1 LLKTQGLS
9 LDYSTN
15 LLTFSQAQSY
25 RHIDFTINCGFS
37 PHSPVRIIILLM
49 ALAHLEISKK
59 QFMTTLPNTL
69 DDAIA
74 QAKAAT
80 KIALNDGRM
89 LLQIDLV
96 FPEIALQAQSIAQQ
110 FIPIFDEL
118 GIVPKVFFADTGAAA
133 LARRDWGTVGFKI
146 DDVGTSRS
154 PVEQKIQP
162 EDEGFLLVAPSSV
175 EVAQVEKLSNA
186 AGDRPFILLNPQ
198 LEDVSVVGIGYA
210 ARQLR
215 DRFLGTIETCYYLR
229 PLEGAAV
236 LRSYPSLWQVW
247 LETGDE
253 YQLVAEETQRPAG
266 EALEQLLAK
275 VSNTDATGEAS
286 ALKKTGFLTNLQRFL
301 NALTR

>member
-1 LLKTQGLS
+1 
-9 LDYSTN
+9 
-15 LLTFSQAQSY
+15 
-25 RHIDFTINCGFS
+25 
-37 PHSPVRIIILLM
+37 
-49 ALAHLEISKK
+49 
-59 QFMTTLPNTL
+59 MTTLPNSL

-80 KIALNDGRM
+80 KMALNDGRTR
-89 LLQIDLV
+89 LQVDLV

-118 GIVPKVFFADTGAAA
+118 GIVPKVFFPDTGAAA
-133 LARRDWGTVGFKI
+133 LAKRDWGEVGFII
-146 DDVGTSRS
+146 DDVGTSRT
-154 PVEQKIQP
+154 PVEQKIKP

-175 EVAQVEKLSNA
+175 EVGQVEKLSNL

-215 DRFLGTIETCYYLR
+215 DRFLGTIESCYYLR
-229 PLEGAAV
+229 PLDGAAI

-247 LETGDE
+247 LETDE
-253 YQLVAEETQRPAG
+253 QYQLIAEETQRPAG

-275 VSNTDATGEAS
+275 ATNTNTDTTNEGS